1 MSFFARYPAGHA
13 DFRLRERAALRAESH
28 RYADLAHGKLGSAP
42 PQPMLTPRRER
53 RTKIWIVTF
62 LVIARSKATKQ
73 SSNDL
78 SWLALLAMTIQ
89 KRTRQRHGQ

>member
-1 MSFFARYPAGHA
+1 
-13 DFRLRERAALRAESH
+13 
-28 RYADLAHGKLGSAP
+28 
-42 PQPMLTPRRER
+42 MLTPRRER